1 MTIIER
7 ITDRDE
13 QSLTAAWFL
22 STSARYL
29 TPDEK
34 ERLKERLKN
43 MVDLVR
49 EIAEEEFAKGE
60 ARGEAKGE
68 AKKAIAVAKAML
80 AKGLDIALVSEVTEI
95 PTDELERLRKETAN

>member
-1 MTIIER
+1 MALMER
-7 ITDRDE
+7 IVDREE

-29 TPDEK
+29 TSDEK

-60 ARGEAKGE
+60 A
-68 AKKAIAVAKAML
+68 KKAMDVAKAML

-95 PTDELERLRKETAN
+95 PTDELERLREEMSN